1 MVSEPVQQG
10 PGKSLGAEHLG
21 PLVEGRLVV
30 IASRA
35 FWISGKLRT
44 ESMSACVTDSNLPTW
59 RSALSIDE
67 GAKTE
72 LAGANKSPTL
82 GSLTTSLIKLSI

>member
-59 RSALSIDE
+59 SSALSYRRRREDRIGGRQQIAD
-67 GAKTE
+67 TRI
-72 LAGANKSPTL
+72 S
-82 GSLTTSLIKLSI
+82 